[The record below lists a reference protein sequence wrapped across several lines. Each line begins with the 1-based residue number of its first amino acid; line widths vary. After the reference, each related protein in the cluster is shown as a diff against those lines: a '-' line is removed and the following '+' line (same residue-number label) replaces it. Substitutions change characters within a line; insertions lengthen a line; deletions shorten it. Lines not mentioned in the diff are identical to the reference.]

1 MVAGVSQRSSRVM
14 QSPWIAPRWGRICG
28 WEHLGG
34 FRTGNALMSLQ
45 ALTTQ
50 QAAEILQRDS
60 KLSNLGGIATVYS
73 HLVSSPALS
82 WGSFCRPFGFC
93 VVS

>member
-1 MVAGVSQRSSRVM
+1 MVAAVSQRSSWVM

-28 WEHLGG
+28 WEHLGD
-34 FRTGNALMSLQ
+34 FSTGNALMSLQ

-50 QAAEILQRDS
+50 QAAEILQRDL
-60 KLSNLGGIATVYS
+60 KLSNPGGTATVYS
-73 HLVSSPALS
+73 RLVSSPALP

>member
-14 QSPWIAPRWGRICG
+14 QSPWIAPRWGRICR
-28 WEHLGG
+28 WEHLGD
-34 FRTGNALMSLQ
+34 FSTGNALMALQ

-73 HLVSSPALS
+73 RLVSSPALS

>member
-1 MVAGVSQRSSRVM
+1 
-14 QSPWIAPRWGRICG
+14 
-28 WEHLGG
+28 
-34 FRTGNALMSLQ
+34 MSLQ

-50 QAAEILQRDS
+50 RAAEILQCDL
-60 KLSNLGGIATVYS
+60 KLSNPGGIATVYS
-73 HLVSSPALS
+73 RLVSSALP